1 MDYNYN
7 RQLNSRKEYT
17 GNYGQNR
24 NLSRSRDAVNRY
36 KQSRRR
42 RNNNIFKLILL
53 LIIAFVFLAFSIFA
67 AYKFIQIRNEKKVM
81 ESYTNVQMKQDI
93 YIDFSILGM
102 DKPFPIKGLTKQEVY
117 DKILGSYDFDVTIKN
132 SNPEIEIFEMPK
144 YGAKVEEVDYSKY
157 LNKSNDN
164 LGTGQEVVID
174 NPLSDITITA
184 TKDDF
189 KLPDFVEGQ
198 IKRSID
204 SIYNKY
210 LYSSTNE
217 FSKKSVDANANS
229 IKSDFKFTVN
239 PNDDMLDDA
248 LSQLARLWNT
258 KPVKGQIEG
267 FDTERN
273 EFTFG
278 DDHKG
283 YIVDVD
289 ALRTKILDEVNEG
302 NLKAEIWTVL
312 NMVDADGPS
321 VKSRY
326 KYVSMYETW
335 TTDNEKRNKN
345 INLACTGLNGYIV
358 KPGQEFSF
366 NHVLGERTE
375 ERGYDYAP
383 AYLEGQVVEELG
395 GGICQVST
403 TLYNAVFAA
412 GLTTTFRKSHTYV
425 PSYITPGLDATVSFY
440 GPDYRF
446 INNSNYTVGIKAHYA
461 KQKVKI
467 DIFAV
472 PLLKDGQ
479 SQNLVSKKIQDMD
492 MPTISIINE
501 GKAVKGSQG
510 SEWQVFKVIKEGDKE
525 VERVFD
531 HQTIYQGHT
540 PTAFEEYTYVDRDGV
555 LQTSKFVETRKEEVT
570 EKRNTSITTA
580 RRTNTIQ
587 SIAPTE
593 NGSND
598 QNSSVVIE
606 RTPDGGS
613 RTGQPQ

>member
-1 MDYNYN
+1 MEYN
-7 RQLNSRKEYT
+7 RYRTNEYDRDYE
-17 GNYGQNR
+17 GYGKSR
-24 NLSRSRDAVNRY
+24 NLSRSRDAINRY
-36 KQSRRR
+36 RLSRRR
-42 RNNNIFKLILL
+42 KSNNIFK
-53 LIIAFVFLAFSIFA
+53 FVGLTLAVIVVLVLSIFG
-67 AYKFIQIRNEKKVM
+67 AYKFIQYRNDKKAL
-81 ESYTNVQMKQDI
+81 EGFTNVQMKQDI
-93 YIDFSILGM
+93 YLDFSIIGM
-102 DKPFPIKGLTKQEVY
+102 KKPFSIQGLTKQEVY
-117 DKILGSYDFDVTIKN
+117 DKVLGSYDLDIKISN
-132 SNPEIEIFEMPK
+132 SNPEIDLFDMPK
-144 YGAKVEEVDYSKY
+144 YGSKVEDTDYSKY
-157 LNKSNDN
+157 FSKSNDN
-164 LGTGQEVVID
+164 LGTGQEVQVD
-174 NPLSDITITA
+174 NPLADITITA
-184 TKDDF
+184 SKNSY

-198 IKRSID
+198 LKKFID
-204 SIYNKY
+204 DIYDKY
-210 LYSSTNE
+210 LYVSTNE
-217 FSKKSVDANANS
+217 FNKKNVDVNADNF
-229 IKSDFKFTVN
+229 KADFIFKVQT
-239 PNDDMLDDA
+239 NDENLDSA

-283 YIVDVD
+283 YIIDED
-289 ALRTKILDEVNEG
+289 ALRKKVLDEVNAG
-302 NLKAEIWTVL
+302 NLKTEIWTVL
-312 NMVDADGPS
+312 NMVDAEGPS
-321 VKSRY
+321 VRSRY
-326 KYVSMYETW
+326 KYVSMFETW

-366 NHVLGERTE
+366 NQVLGERTE

-383 AYLEGQVVEELG
+383 AYLEGQVIEELG

-446 INNSNYTVGIKAHYA
+446 INNSNYTVGIKAQYS

-472 PLLKDGQ
+472 PLLKEGQ
-479 SQNLVSKKIQDMD
+479 TQNLISNKIQDLD
-492 MPTISIINE
+492 LPTISIINE
-501 GKAVKGSQG
+501 GKASKGSQG
-510 SEWQVFKVIKEGDKE
+510 SEWQVFKVVKEGDKE
-525 VERVFD
+525 IERVFD

-540 PTAFEEYTYVDRDGV
+540 PTAFEEYTYVDDDGV
-555 LQTSKFVETRKEEVT
+555 LQTSKFVETRKEET
-570 EKRNTSITTA
+570 TARRNTSIITA
-580 RRTNTIQ
+580 RRGNTIQ

-593 NGSND
+593 
-598 QNSSVVIE
+598 SVTGVVVE
-606 RTPDGGS
+606 MAPGGGS

>member
-1 MDYNYN
+1 MSMEYN
-7 RQLNSRKEYT
+7 RYRKNEYDRDYD
-17 GNYGQNR
+17 GYGKSR
-24 NLSRSRDAVNRY
+24 NLSRSRDAINRY
-36 KQSRRR
+36 KLSRKKRS
-42 RNNNIFKLILL
+42 NNLFKIVALVLVVVVVLVLAIFG
-53 LIIAFVFLAFSIFA
+53 
-67 AYKFIQIRNEKKVM
+67 AYKFIQYRNDKK
-81 ESYTNVQMKQDI
+81 ELEGFTNVQMKQDI
-93 YIDFSILGM
+93 YLDFSIIGM
-102 DKPFPIKGLTKQEVY
+102 EKPFGIRGLTKQEVY
-117 DKILGSYDFDVTIKN
+117 DKVLGSYDFDIKISN
-132 SNPEIEIFEMPK
+132 SNPEIDLFEMPK
-144 YGAKVEEVDYSKY
+144 YGAKVEDNDYSKY
-157 LNKSNDN
+157 FSKSNDN
-164 LGTGQEVVID
+164 LGSGQKVDVV
-174 NPLSDITITA
+174 NPLEDITITA
-184 TKDDF
+184 TKNTYQ
-189 KLPDFVEGQ
+189 LEDFVEGQ
-198 IKRSID
+198 LKKFID
-204 SIYNKY
+204 DIYDKY
-210 LYSSTNE
+210 LYVASNE
-217 FSKKSVDANANS
+217 FSKKNVDVNAP
-229 IKSDFKFTVN
+229 DFKADFIFKVQT
-239 PNDDMLDDA
+239 NDEALDSS

-283 YIVDVD
+283 YIVDED
-289 ALRTKILDEVNEG
+289 ALRKKILDEVNAG
-302 NLKAEIWTVL
+302 NLKTEIWTVL
-312 NMVDADGPS
+312 NMVDAEGPS
-321 VKSRY
+321 VRSRY
-326 KYVSMYETW
+326 KYVSMFETW

-366 NHVLGERTE
+366 NQVLGERTE

-472 PLLKDGQ
+472 PLLKEGQ
-479 SQNLVSKKIQDMD
+479 TQNLVSNKIQDLD
-492 MPTISIINE
+492 LPTISIINE
-501 GKAVKGSQG
+501 GKASKGSQG
-510 SEWQVFKVIKEGDKE
+510 SEWQVFKVVKEGDKE
-525 VERVFD
+525 IERVFD

-540 PTAFEEYTYVDRDGV
+540 PTAFEEYTYVDSDGV
-555 LQTSKFVETRKEEVT
+555 LQTSKFVETRKEEST
-570 EKRNTSITTA
+570 AKRNTSITTA
-580 RRTNTIQ
+580 RRGNTIQ

-593 NGSND
+593 SATG
-598 QNSSVVIE
+598 VVVE
-606 RTPDGGS
+606 MAPGGGS
-613 RTGQPQ
+613 STGQPQ